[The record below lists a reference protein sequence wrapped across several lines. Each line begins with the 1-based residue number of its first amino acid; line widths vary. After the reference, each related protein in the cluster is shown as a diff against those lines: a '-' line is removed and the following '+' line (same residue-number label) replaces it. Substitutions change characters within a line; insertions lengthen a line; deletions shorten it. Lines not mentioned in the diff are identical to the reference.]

1 MKNVIYASSCAIDR
15 IQTGKNIRRFRQS
28 RGLSVMDVSNL
39 FGGLA
44 RNSIYKWER
53 GDTLPSIDNLYSL
66 AWVFGVSLDELV
78 AGNRESLDRGDDDQL
93 VELLYRQ
100 QEDVSLTQRDIQK
113 NTAPGSFQEPG
124 AGVLFRY
131 KTKQSTS
138 RVITL
143 WRLTRWIAGGRYKTK
158 QSTSRVIKHCE
169 PEDGR
174 QTPFPYPLAP
184 RRRL

>member
-100 QEDVSLTQRDIQK
+100 QEDVSLTQRDIPK
-113 NTAPGSFQEPG
+113 KHSARFFSR
-124 AGVLFRY
+124 AGRWRIIQV
-131 KTKQSTS
+131 QSKA
-138 RVITL
+138 IH
-143 WRLTRWIAGGRYKTK
+143 K
-158 QSTSRVIKHCE
+158 
-169 PEDGR
+169 
-174 QTPFPYPLAP
+174 
-184 RRRL
+184 

>member
-138 RVITL
+138 RVI
-143 WRLTRWIAGGRYKTK
+143 
-158 QSTSRVIKHCE
+158 KHCE

>member
-78 AGNRESLDRGDDDQL
+78 AGNR
-93 VELLYRQ
+93 
-100 QEDVSLTQRDIQK
+100 
-113 NTAPGSFQEPG
+113 
-124 AGVLFRY
+124 
-131 KTKQSTS
+131 
-138 RVITL
+138 
-143 WRLTRWIAGGRYKTK
+143 
-158 QSTSRVIKHCE
+158 
-169 PEDGR
+169 
-174 QTPFPYPLAP
+174 
-184 RRRL
+184 